1 MAEFLSA
8 EWIAAL
14 DAAAR
19 ASTALTDSAGTETF
33 VLEQRVVLPAGAES
47 VHHLLFA
54 PDGVRVLPGAAS
66 HPDVV
71 LVTDLPTAVALAR
84 GEVNAQRALASGRL
98 RVRGDLDALTS
109 RSDALREVDDV
120 FASVRTETTFPPD
133 EGTEAPR

>member
-19 ASTALTDSAGTETF
+19 ASTALTDCARSGPF
-33 VLEQRVVLPAGAES
+33 VLEQRVELPSGAEA
-47 VHHLLFA
+47 VHHLVFA
-54 PDGVRVLPGAAS
+54 PDGARVRPGPAS
-66 HPDVV
+66 RPDVV
-71 LVTDLPTAVALAR
+71 LVTDLPTAMALAR
-84 GEVNAQRALASGRL
+84 GEANAQHALASGRL
-98 RVRGDLDALTS
+98 RVRGALDALTS

-133 EGTEAPR
+133 GRSKAPR